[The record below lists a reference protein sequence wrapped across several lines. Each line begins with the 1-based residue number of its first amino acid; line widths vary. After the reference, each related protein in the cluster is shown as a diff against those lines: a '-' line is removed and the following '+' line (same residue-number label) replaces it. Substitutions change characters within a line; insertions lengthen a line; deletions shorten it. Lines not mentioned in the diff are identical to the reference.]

1 MDTRFGSGRAARLR
15 RPPPAAVRA
24 DGGGRQHR
32 FRHSG
37 LSRHRGRM
45 ERKPPMTLQMFMG
58 GDLARAR
65 YWARS
70 MIGWRRFGRVLPNDS
85 HRALARLESRGR
97 LSLLVT
103 QNVDGLHEAAGSR
116 EVVDLH
122 GRLDQVRCMRCDWR
136 GGRQAWQDEL
146 AGLNPHWESLEAS
159 DAPGRRRRSGWRGFL
174 RLPRST
180 LSALW
185 RRDQARCGLFGETVP
200 RERVDRVNAGLMAA
214 DAVLVVGSSLMVY
227 SGYRFVAA
235 AAQRHADRGDQSGP
249 HARRR
254 LADPEGGTTLR
265 AGAGCPVKAP
275 AGRQSAAGFERFI
288 QALVLQGFSAVTEL
302 SIGLST
308 DSGDNS

>member
-1 MDTRFGSGRAARLR
+1 
-15 RPPPAAVRA
+15 
-24 DGGGRQHR
+24 
-32 FRHSG
+32 
-37 LSRHRGRM
+37 M

-122 GRLDQVRCMRCDWR
+122 GRLDQVRCMQCDWR

-185 RRDQARCGLFGETVP
+185 RRDQARCGL
-200 RERVDRVNAGLMAA
+200 L
-214 DAVLVVGSSLMVY
+214 
-227 SGYRFVAA
+227 
-235 AAQRHADRGDQSGP
+235 
-249 HARRR
+249 ARRC
-254 LADPEGGTTLR
+254 R
-265 AGAGCPVKAP
+265 ANGWTA
-275 AGRQSAAGFERFI
+275 
-288 QALVLQGFSAVTEL
+288 
-302 SIGLST
+302 ST
-308 DSGDNS
+308 RV